1 MGCTVPTV
9 GARGGQDSDW
19 QRYLWVGGPKSSCQH
34 FIWGNEQT
42 QWTGFQRAT
51 ILYRTAGRVCL
62 GVGQGSKKLISW
74 VIWKDK
80 GVQSACAHLYPY
92 PPTWT
97 SPLHAQEPA
106 ECLMRHKDHL
116 RSSPLPSRLC
126 PPPLSPAHPSTLWRW
141 PQTHSSTY
149 SVLVLCIHKQ
159 SDIRIKTSQ
168 PFPEIQYATILT
180 QIVNIHAQ
188 VLTAVTANQNSLGMS
203 NSGKDI
209 SKALPF
215 CLIEL

>member
-1 MGCTVPTV
+1 MM
-9 GARGGQDSDW
+9 A
-19 QRYLWVGGPKSSCQH
+19 
-34 FIWGNEQT
+34 
-42 QWTGFQRAT
+42 
-51 ILYRTAGRVCL
+51 
-62 GVGQGSKKLISW
+62 
-74 VIWKDK
+74 
-80 GVQSACAHLYPY
+80 
-92 PPTWT
+92 
-97 SPLHAQEPA
+97 
-106 ECLMRHKDHL
+106 
-116 RSSPLPSRLC
+116 
-126 PPPLSPAHPSTLWRW
+126 
-141 PQTHSSTY
+141 QTHSSTY

-215 CLIEL
+215 CLIELEL